1 VYSALAGK
9 PVTIYGDG
17 TQVRDVLHVADL
29 VNAVNAARAYIG
41 VAAGKAFNIGGAIQ
55 RSISVNEMVRLI
67 EQVCHK
73 ELQCSFSPARPG
85 DQPYYVS
92 DNSRFSNLT
101 GWTPRR
107 SLELMVRDISAFWHA
122 NRMDVMRPADATLIA
137 SAERAA

>member
-1 VYSALAGK
+1 VYSALAGRS
-9 PVTIYGDG
+9 VTIYGEG

-41 VAAGKAFNIGGAIQ
+41 VAAGKAFNIGGGMQRAI
-55 RSISVNEMVRLI
+55 SLNEMVRLI

-73 ELQCSFSPARPG
+73 ELQCNYAPTRPG
-85 DQPYYVS
+85 EQPHYVS
-92 DNSRFSNLT
+92 DNTRFSNLT

-107 SLELMVRDISAFWHA
+107 SLEQTVRDISAFWHA
-122 NRMDVMRPADATLIA
+122 NRIYVTRPAVATQRR